1 MSTFSELKKTLHEYE
16 YCFDKK
22 DKNTIVV
29 SLLGLSKEAIKL
41 NKNEVLVRVVKDYT
55 GVLEKEEELI
65 SSNVEELI
73 SALVPASIDFPNIS
87 YMGTLVY
94 WDGFTVKEA
103 VEYIKEYLESR
114 GNEIQ
119 IIKEKFDVLLSKEDI
134 SKEDLQKFQQYLI
147 INNKKDLA
155 YKTLKHIFT
164 A

>member
-1 MSTFSELKKTLHEYE
+1 MYKEAKNWKDMNTFSELKKTLHEYE

-41 NKNEVLVRVVKDYT
+41 NKNEVLVRVVKDYN
-55 GVLEKEEELI
+55 GLLEKEEELI
-65 SSNVEELI
+65 SSNVKELI
-73 SALVPASIDFPNIS
+73 SALVPVSIDFPNIS

-94 WDGFTVKEA
+94 YDGFSVKEA

-147 INNKKDLA
+147 INNKKL
-155 YKTLKHIFT
+155 
-164 A
+164 

>member
-1 MSTFSELKKTLHEYE
+1 MDIFSELKKTLYEYE

-22 DKNTIVV
+22 DKNTIIV

-73 SALVPASIDFPNIS
+73 SALVPFSIDFPNIS

-94 WDGFTVKEA
+94 YDGFTVKEA

-155 YKTLKHIFT
+155 YKTI
-164 A
+164 

>member
-1 MSTFSELKKTLHEYE
+1 MNTFSELKKTLHEYE

-41 NKNEVLVRVVKDYT
+41 NKNEVLVRVVKDYN
-55 GVLEKEEELI
+55 GLLEKEEELI
-65 SSNVEELI
+65 SSNVKELI
-73 SALVPASIDFPNIS
+73 SALVPVSIDFPNIS

-147 INNKKDLA
+147 INNKKL
-155 YKTLKHIFT
+155 
-164 A
+164 

>member
-1 MSTFSELKKTLHEYE
+1 MDIFSELKKTLHEYE

-22 DKNTIVV
+22 DKNTIIV

-73 SALVPASIDFPNIS
+73 SALVPCSIDFPNIS

-94 WDGFTVKEA
+94 YDGFTVKEA

-155 YKTLKHIFT
+155 YKTL
-164 A
+164 

>member
-1 MSTFSELKKTLHEYE
+1 MNTFSELKKTLHEYE

-41 NKNEVLVRVVKDYT
+41 NKNEVLVKVVKDYN
-55 GVLEKEEELI
+55 GLLEKEEELI
-65 SSNVEELI
+65 SSNVKELI
-73 SALVPASIDFPNIS
+73 SALVPVSIDFPNIS

-94 WDGFTVKEA
+94 YDGFSVKEA

-147 INNKKDLA
+147 INNKKL
-155 YKTLKHIFT
+155 
-164 A
+164 

>member
-1 MSTFSELKKTLHEYE
+1 MNTFSELKKTLHEYE

-29 SLLGLSKEAIKL
+29 SLLGLSKEVIKL
-41 NKNEVLVRVVKDYT
+41 NKNEVLVRVVKDYN
-55 GVLEKEEELI
+55 GLLEKEEELI
-65 SSNVEELI
+65 SSNVKELI
-73 SALVPASIDFPNIS
+73 SALVPVSIDFPNIS

-94 WDGFTVKEA
+94 YDGFSVKEA

-147 INNKKDLA
+147 INNKKL
-155 YKTLKHIFT
+155 
-164 A
+164 

>member
-1 MSTFSELKKTLHEYE
+1 MNTFSELKKTLHEYE

-41 NKNEVLVRVVKDYT
+41 NKNEVLVRVVKDYN
-55 GVLEKEEELI
+55 GLLEKEEELI
-65 SSNVEELI
+65 SSNVKELI
-73 SALVPASIDFPNIS
+73 SALVPVSIDFPNIS

-94 WDGFTVKEA
+94 YDGFSVKEA

-147 INNKKDLA
+147 INNKKL
-155 YKTLKHIFT
+155 
-164 A
+164 